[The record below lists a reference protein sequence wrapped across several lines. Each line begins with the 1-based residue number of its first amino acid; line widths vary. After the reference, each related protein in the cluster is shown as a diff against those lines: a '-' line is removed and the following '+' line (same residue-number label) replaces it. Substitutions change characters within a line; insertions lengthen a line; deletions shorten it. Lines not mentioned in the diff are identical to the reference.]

1 MSTNSKRKVVKTP
14 AADVVAE
21 QAMPD
26 ESAEQQEIVSVAVE
40 EGVAVPVAY
49 METTEPTE
57 PSEPTQI
64 SIVKKLRGRQPKGG
78 KVRVDPEK
86 IERLPGLIKAP
97 KLRSPEFS
105 VYGVVG
111 FHKDTGEPH
120 ICIEKHD
127 GHGLFSKDWI
137 SFADIANVLNGLGNT
152 AFSSG
157 ILKPLFRSASAN
169 NTGFLA
175 ALLRSHHICFLTS
188 VTGSK
193 YKHSLDDK
201 YQQNL
206 TALKSKA
213 MTAFTSYRKRHPI
226 ASSEA

>member
-1 MSTNSKRKVVKTP
+1 MSTSSKRKDVKAPVTV
-14 AADVVAE
+14 VVAE
-21 QAMPD
+21 PPTLI
-26 ESAEQQEIVSVAVE
+26 ESMEQQVVEVVTVE
-40 EGVAVPVAY
+40 EQVAVPVAY
-49 METTEPTE
+49 LESTETTVVQAPA
-57 PSEPTQI
+57 P
-64 SIVKKLRGRQPKGG
+64 KKLRGRQPKGG
-78 KVRVDPEK
+78 KPRVDPDK
-86 IERLPGLIKAP
+86 IERLPGLIKAS
-97 KLRSPEFS
+97 KLRSPEFN

-111 FHKDTGEPH
+111 FHKDSGEAH
-120 ICIEKHD
+120 ICIEKHE

-137 SFADIANVLNGLGNT
+137 SFTDIANVLNGLENT

-193 YKHSLDDK
+193 YKHSLDYQ

-206 TALKSKA
+206 TAIKA
-213 MTAFTSYRKRHPI
+213 KALTAFTSYRKRHPI

>member
-14 AADVVAE
+14 TTVVVAE

-26 ESAEQQEIVSVAVE
+26 ESAEQQELVSVSVGE
-40 EGVAVPVAY
+40 VVAVPVAY
-49 METTEPTE
+49 LEPTEPTE
-57 PSEPTQI
+57 I

-78 KVRVDPEK
+78 KIRVDPEK

-137 SFADIANVLNGLGNT
+137 SFADIANVLNGLENT

-175 ALLRSHHICFLTS
+175 ALLRSHHICFLAS

-193 YKHSLDDK
+193 YKHSLDHQ